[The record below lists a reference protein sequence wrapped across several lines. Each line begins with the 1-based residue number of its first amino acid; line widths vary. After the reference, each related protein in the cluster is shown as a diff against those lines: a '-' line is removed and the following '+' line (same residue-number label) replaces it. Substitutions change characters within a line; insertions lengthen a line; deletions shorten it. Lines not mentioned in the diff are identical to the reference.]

1 MKAPP
6 KRARLVGVKIREG
19 DMMIPKNRRN
29 DRSAKVAARE
39 IPVGLIILGVG
50 AVYLALCLKVL
61 AGG

>member
-1 MKAPP
+1 
-6 KRARLVGVKIREG
+6 
-19 DMMIPKNRRN
+19 MMIPKNRRN